1 MRVSSMSEYS
11 EVKSS
16 TNLSDLIIVSPP
28 RQVSH
33 TGLPPVADDCLV
45 SPVALDTGEWA
56 PLTVSRKIR
65 SKTRLSVNLS
75 RRHARAL
82 MSDTLRFTNQRLTY
96 FDRTASKQSWRT
108 NQYRLLLH
116 GEQEF
121 PFPKVGNDFFLPISR
136 AQMLGM
142 QFFIHVPFPGMGY

>member
-1 MRVSSMSEYS
+1 MSEYS

-116 GEQEF
+116 GERKF
-121 PFPKVGNDFFLPISR
+121 PFSNVGIEFFLPISR
-136 AQMLGM
+136 PQMLGM
-142 QFFIHVPFPGMGY
+142 QFFIHIPIPGMGY

>member
-1 MRVSSMSEYS
+1 MIRRFPLIHVTEYS

-82 MSDTLRFTNQRLTY
+82 IFDTLCFTNVSPILTELPLSSRGEPIKF
-96 FDRTASKQSWRT
+96 FDWNCANTLNAT
-108 NQYRLLLH
+108 
-116 GEQEF
+116 
-121 PFPKVGNDFFLPISR
+121 
-136 AQMLGM
+136 
-142 QFFIHVPFPGMGY
+142 